1 MSFSGTGHRRPR
13 RLAGAGFALL
23 SMVAVV
29 LSLGAPG
36 LGWGL
41 ATLTMIAA
49 SLCARLAGRGWL
61 YVCLALTLVHLLT
74 FGPLGVAG
82 SSFGSHRVVGAV
94 FAALPFV
101 AGIGALV
108 AIRLRPAKQ

>member
-1 MSFSGTGHRRPR
+1 MNHPGTGHRRLR
-13 RLAGAGFALL
+13 TLAGAGFVLL
-23 SMVAVV
+23 SLVAVV

-41 ATLTMIAA
+41 ATLTMIAI
-49 SLCARLAGRGWL
+49 SLCARLVGRGWL

-82 SSFGSHRVVGAV
+82 SSFGSHWLIGTV

-101 AGIGALV
+101 AGMGALV

>member
-1 MSFSGTGHRRPR
+1 MNHPGTGHRRLP

-23 SMVAVV
+23 SVVAVV

-41 ATLTMIAA
+41 ATMTMIAA
-49 SLCARLAGRGWL
+49 SLCARLVGQRWL

-82 SSFGSHRVVGAV
+82 SSFGSHGLIGAV

-108 AIRLRPAKQ
+108 VTRLRPGQ

>member
-1 MSFSGTGHRRPR
+1 MKHPGTGHRR
-13 RLAGAGFALL
+13 RLRLSGAGFTLL
-23 SMVAVV
+23 SVVAIV

-41 ATLTMIAA
+41 ATMTMIAA
-49 SLCARLAGRGWL
+49 SLCARLVGQRWL
-61 YVCLALTLVHLLT
+61 YVCLALTLVHVLT

-82 SSFGSHRVVGAV
+82 SSFGSHWLIGAV

-108 AIRLRPAKQ
+108 AAHVRPEK